1 MNGSSTPDA
10 PGHAPSTGP
19 ALSSSDGAG
28 AEHPASPTGGA
39 AAAHP
44 APSAG
49 STGDA
54 RPAASSA
61 APHAKPPSGAPR
73 VVLVGPPGAGKSTV
87 GAVVAERLGVP
98 FVDTDG
104 LLAERGGAPVGDLI
118 IDLGEDGFRT
128 LEREVVADALGTDG
142 VLALGSGAVEEAVPL
157 LERYLAA
164 GGTVV
169 LLDVSMSV
177 GVPRVGLN
185 APRSVALGSARA
197 QFAAMAAARRP
208 VYERVAAT
216 VVDTSTLTVGEVAE
230 RVLAAI
236 G

>member
-1 MNGSSTPDA
+1 MP
-10 PGHAPSTGP
+10 
-19 ALSSSDGAG
+19 
-28 AEHPASPTGGA
+28 
-39 AAAHP
+39 
-44 APSAG
+44 
-49 STGDA
+49 
-54 RPAASSA
+54 
-61 APHAKPPSGAPR
+61 GAPR

-98 FVDTDG
+98 FVDTDA
-104 LLAERGGAPVGDLI
+104 LVAERGGAPVGDLM

-128 LEREVVADALGTDG
+128 LEREVVADALGTEG
-142 VLALGSGAVEEAVPL
+142 VLALGSGAVEAAIPL
-157 LERYLAA
+157 LERYVDA

-169 LLDVSMSV
+169 LLDVSMSA

-208 VYERVAAT
+208 VYERVART
-216 VVDTSTLTVGEVAE
+216 VVDTSTLTVAEVAE
-230 RVLAAI
+230 RVLAAVA